1 MTKRIFN
8 FSAGPSTLPLEVLE
22 EAQANLI
29 SLGDLGA
36 GILEISHR
44 SPEYG
49 AIQAAAKARIK
60 SLLGA
65 DDEWQVLFLSGGA
78 STQFTQVPQNLGADA
93 DYVVTGTW
101 SKKALK
107 EAQKLGSPRVAASSE
122 ETQFDRIPTDLDLNA
137 SASFLHLTSNNTVA
151 GTQWQSFPDAGDVPV
166 VCDMSSDILSRP
178 LDLSRFSLIYAGAQK
193 NLGPAGTTLVLIRK
207 GLLERS
213 PSSLP
218 TMLNYNTH
226 VEKDSCFNTPPV
238 FPIYV
243 VGLVAKWLEDQGG
256 LAAMAERNARKA
268 GKLYAAI
275 DELDLYAGAT
285 ETDSRSLM
293 NVTFR
298 LAKDG
303 LDAAFLAG
311 AKERGLEGLKG
322 HRSVGGMRA
331 SIYNAMPVEGVK
343 HLVAYM
349 REFENK
355 HGK

>member
-1 MTKRIFN
+1 MSKRVFN
-8 FSAGPSTLPLEVLE
+8 FSAGPSTLPVEVLE
-22 EAQANLI
+22 EAQANLL
-29 SLGDLGA
+29 SLGDAGV

-44 SPEYG
+44 SPEYTEIHET
-49 AIQAAAKARIK
+49 AEARIK

-65 DDEWQVLFLSGGA
+65 DDDWQVLFLSGGA
-78 STQFTQVPQNLGADA
+78 STQFTMIPQNLGADA

-107 EAQKLGSPRVAASSE
+107 EAQTLGNPSVAASSE
-122 ETQFDRIPTDLDLNA
+122 ETGFDRIPGDLSLNA

-178 LDLSRFSLIYAGAQK
+178 LDLDRFSLIYAGAQK

-207 GLLERS
+207 ALLERS
-213 PSSLP
+213 PASLP

-226 VEKDSCFNTPPV
+226 AAKGSRFNTPPV

-243 VGLVAKWLEDQGG
+243 VGLVAKWLEDRGG
-256 LAAMAERNARKA
+256 LAAVEEVNARKA
-268 GKLYAAI
+268 AKLYAAI
-275 DELDLYAGAT
+275 DGLDLYSGAV
-285 ETDSRSLM
+285 EEDSRSLM

-298 LAKDG
+298 LTKEG

-311 AKERGLEGLKG
+311 AKEHDLVGLKG

-331 SIYNAMPVEGVK
+331 SIYNAMPEAGVDA
-343 HLVAYM
+343 LVGFM
-349 REFENK
+349 NEFAKANS
-355 HGK
+355 